1 MNRKHTL
8 LMVLCCLIPLVG
20 FAAISIFRIP
30 ANTVIYTGLALLCPV
45 MHLLMMKG
53 MTHAPARSQRP
64 AAPQRFALERGRPP
78 GGSAGVGH
86 NHDDAHHQVEAPK
99 ELKTQ

>member
-1 MNRKHTL
+1 MNRKHAL

-30 ANTVIYTGLALLCPV
+30 ANTVIYTGLVLLCPV

-53 MTHAPARSQRP
+53 MM
-64 AAPQRFALERGRPP
+64 
-78 GGSAGVGH
+78 GH
-86 NHDDAHHQVEAPK
+86 NHDDASAHAHHQVEAPK
-99 ELKTQ
+99 AKELETR

>member
-1 MNRKHTL
+1 MNRKHVL

-30 ANTVIYTGLALLCPV
+30 ANTVIYIGLALLCPV

-53 MTHAPARSQRP
+53 MTHAPAR
-64 AAPQRFALERGRPP
+64 G
-78 GGSAGVGH
+78 AGV
-86 NHDDAHHQVEAPK
+86 NHGQGDSHAHVHHKVEAPK
-99 ELKTQ
+99 ELKTH

>member
-1 MNRKHTL
+1 MNRKHAL

-30 ANTVIYTGLALLCPV
+30 ANTVIYVALALACPA
-45 MHLLMMKG
+45 MHLFMMKG
-53 MTHAPARSQRP
+53 MM
-64 AAPQRFALERGRPP
+64 
-78 GGSAGVGH
+78 GH
-86 NHDDAHHQVEAPK
+86 NHDDASAHAHHQVEAPK